1 MAEPAEPVAASRSW
15 WGRLR
20 EDLGRRIEQ
29 RGFVIW
35 YLIVE
40 RGLRGVAVFVLGFY
54 LFTVHAGQIPSAVD
68 AFEAQFGLTEGGGG
82 WIDQLVHDLLG
93 WIEGLSAN
101 GVTLIA
107 IGSVLYGMLEM
118 FEAAGLILRRRWAE
132 YVVVIATGFGIPIEI
147 REVLMR
153 LTWLRLALLVI
164 NIAIVIY
171 LVARKRLFIFDEGAN
186 A

>member
-1 MAEPAEPVAASRSW
+1 VAEPAGTARPRRSW
-15 WGRLR
+15 WARLR

-35 YLIVE
+35 YLICE
-40 RGLRGVAVFVLGFY
+40 RGIRGVAVLLLGLY

-68 AFEAQFGLTEGGGG
+68 GFEAQFGLTEGGGG

-107 IGSVLYGMLEM
+107 IGSVLYGLLEIL
-118 FEAAGLILRRRWAE
+118 ESAGLILRRRWAE

-147 REVLMR
+147 REVLVR
-153 LTWLRLALLVI
+153 VTWLRLALLLI

-171 LVARKRLFIFDEGAN
+171 LVERKRLFFFDEGKN
-186 A
+186 T

>member
-1 MAEPAEPVAASRSW
+1 MAEPAGSTPPHRSW
-15 WGRLR
+15 WARLR
-20 EDLGRRIEQ
+20 EDLGRRIEK

-35 YLIVE
+35 YLICE
-40 RGLRGVAVFVLGFY
+40 RGIRGIAVLVLGLY
-54 LFTVHAGQIPSAVD
+54 LFTVHAGQIPAAVD
-68 AFEAQFGLTEGGGG
+68 NFETQFGLTEGGGG

-93 WIEGLSAN
+93 WLERLSAN

-107 IGSVLYGMLEM
+107 IGSVLYGLLEMLE
-118 FEAAGLILRRRWAE
+118 AGGLILRRRWAE

-147 REVLMR
+147 REVLIR
-153 LTWLRLALLVI
+153 VTWLRLALLVI

-171 LVARKRLFIFDEGAN
+171 LVDRKRLFIFDEGAN